1 MAAIT
6 VRNLDEDVQR
16 RLKLR
21 AAAHNQSME
30 AEARAILSAAVRG
43 GSFAAEWVSRTS
55 NFRGEDLDVPAR
67 SMPRDVDL
75 S

>member
-55 NFRGEDLDVPAR
+55 NFRGEDLDVPPR

>member
-43 GSFAAEWVSRTS
+43 GSFAAEWVSRTA
-55 NFRGEDLDVPAR
+55 NFRGDDLDVPAR